1 MSFHAHVLRCARG
14 VPRGRDIVSPGI
26 RLTEDYVVR
35 VLGFDRRALVESR
48 GSLSLNRSVLNEHL
62 IFEGFWSDAKEK
74 VLDAIKDNPI
84 TSAAD
89 AVKRFGDGLDGV
101 VVTLS
106 SVVSSGGDA
115 IDAVRQG
122 ASQFASKRIKGI
134 VKDLRALMGRLEEL
148 SSKLS
153 AGARVG
159 LEKIVGKL
167 KAFSG
172 EFASRV
178 VGLVSGGSGWKGMM
192 GALVVYLAL
201 SAVSPKISI
210 LVDSSLKLLSGEP
223 EKMVSGAT
231 NLRDQAVNALEL
243 KGEVNDA
250 ADVVTGNI
258 KGDDDDLKILTASGM
273 IWSAVQSM
281 SWGFVKRAV
290 REAGEEALTQL
301 SGPVGWIKKLAST
314 FKMIAGGMAWVCER
328 ISAAARRA
336 TFGPRASS

>member
-1 MSFHAHVLRCARG
+1 L
-14 VPRGRDIVSPGI
+14 
-26 RLTEDYVVR
+26 
-35 VLGFDRRALVESR
+35 
-48 GSLSLNRSVLNEHL
+48 LNEHL

-153 AGARVG
+153 AGARAG